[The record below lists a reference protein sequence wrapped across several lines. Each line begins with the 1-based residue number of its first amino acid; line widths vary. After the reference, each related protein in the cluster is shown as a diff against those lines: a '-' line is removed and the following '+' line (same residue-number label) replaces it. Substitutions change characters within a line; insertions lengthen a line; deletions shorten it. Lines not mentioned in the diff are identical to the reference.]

1 MNSSP
6 LRIAVF
12 GAGLIGRRH
21 VELIAAHPG
30 CVVGAVADIA
40 STNKTIADA
49 VRAPFYADYDRLLSD
64 ETLDGA
70 IIATPNH
77 THAQIA
83 EGCLGRGLPVLIEKP
98 ITEGSGENPKVP
110 ASGETCLNIFG
121 AKAPPVCR
129 AALKNSKIAQRTS
142 LCGQTE

>member
-1 MNSSP
+1 
-6 LRIAVF
+6 VF

-40 STNKTIADA
+40 STNKPIADA

-98 ITEGSGENPKVP
+98 ITDSV
-110 ASGETCLNIFG
+110 ASGAQLLDIASRTG
-121 AKAPPVCR
+121 APIAVGHHRRFDPDYQR
-129 AALKNSKIAQRTS
+129 AREMI
-142 LCGQTE
+142 